1 MIKKRSIAILI
12 VLTLICQIYAA
23 PAFAGK
29 TNPNK
34 ILGSPTYVLNIHGK
48 KADWNGGGDYSNPD
62 RHTMFVPQGSSEINS
77 IIRLYMTQAVR
88 GSTEGFMVLDG
99 NAFGDGKLELQLADG
114 YYAVYVTAL
123 GKPLDPS
130 QSTDITGVVPDANGD
145 PMLYL
150 GGVDGKSLKPHG
162 KTPVWEEYTELFY
175 IDEEQ
180 MVEYFMTMGGFTEAR
195 ALELVEAIITH
206 FSPDYVIQVGEDL
219 DGNPIY
225 AIWIFDFYEF
235 LATNY
240 EALLTEEELAN
251 IGDIL
256 NGEYYWN
263 MINKGIRHIQIRF
276 YKVGNR
282 DWSNLVQE

>member
-1 MIKKRSIAILI
+1 
-12 VLTLICQIYAA
+12 
-23 PAFAGK
+23 
-29 TNPNK
+29 
-34 ILGSPTYVLNIHGK
+34 
-48 KADWNGGGDYSNPD
+48 
-62 RHTMFVPQGSSEINS
+62 
-77 IIRLYMTQAVR
+77 
-88 GSTEGFMVLDG
+88 MVLDG
-99 NAFGDGKLELQLADG
+99 NAFGDGRLELQIADG

-130 QSTDITGVVPDANGD
+130 QTTDITGVVPDSSGN
-145 PMLYL
+145 PMLFL

-162 KTPVWEEYTELFY
+162 KTPVWDEYTDLFY

-180 MVEYFMTMGGFTEAR
+180 MVEYFMTMGGFTEER
-195 ALELVEAIITH
+195 AIELVDAIIAH
-206 FSPDYVIQVGEDL
+206 FSPDYVIQVGVD
-219 DGNPIY
+219 DQDQPIY

-240 EALLTEEELAN
+240 EALLTEEELLD

-263 MINKGIRHIQIRF
+263 LINKGIRHIQIRF

-282 DWSNLVQE
+282 DWSNLV